1 MKNLKLNRLRKPK
14 MKKGLKIQKMRIIV
28 EDTEALKDTRGQT
41 HVMIEGK
48 LTQKKAGHAH
58 QDAEVDHQ
66 NISQTVVIN
75 TEITHQVAASL
86 AIVTTNVMSTGTA
99 IVMTTERATIDRVA
113 AVITT
118 IIDVGESV
126 PIDKLV

>member
-1 MKNLKLNRLRKPK
+1 MKNLKQNRSKRPRK
-14 MKKGLKIQKMRIIV
+14 KKGLMKQRMRIMV
-28 EDTEALKDTRGQT
+28 EDTVALKDTRGQT

-48 LTQKKAGHAH
+48 LTQRKAGHAH

-66 NISQTVVIN
+66 NIRQTVVIN

-86 AIVTTNVMSTGTA
+86 AIVTTNVMSTGAAT
-99 IVMTTERATIDRVA
+99 VMTTGRATIYRVA

-118 IIDVGESV
+118 IIDVGECV
-126 PIDKLV
+126 PID